1 MIRKGY
7 GVRVNKK
14 FFSSAKYRK
23 SMPQNF
29 PFSGMVIAAYIRAHQ
44 TLTFLSTTKYK
55 VIFSLFK
62 KDASFCSLDKP
73 C

>member
-1 MIRKGY
+1 
-7 GVRVNKK
+7 
-14 FFSSAKYRK
+14 
-23 SMPQNF
+23 MPQNF